1 MQSLYLGHPEGSLL
15 VWVTPTQA
23 ANTRGGQELPPGFV
37 KLLLDGQQRVT
48 SLYGLVRGKA
58 PAFFE
63 GNERAFTDLRFHLG
77 DEVFSFY
84 QPLKMRDD
92 PLWVDVTELLHQGA
106 GVVVKRFIADP
117 THTDRIDEFLT
128 RLNRIDQIKETDL
141 HIEEVTGEDKTIDVE
156 TANADRASICQI
168 GIVHVRGGK
177 VVDRWQTLVNP
188 EDWFDPWNVSIHGID
203 EGDVRKSPTL
213 PEVRDEL
220 RRRLRGSV
228 LVSHTSFDRVAFERA
243 MARYDLEQLQ
253 VTWLDSARI
262 VRRAWPDRYG
272 QRGYGLKNVATDL
285 GVSFVH
291 HDALEDARAA
301 AEIVLHACVAA
312 ATDIE
317 GWLQRVNRPNFPSSS
332 ESLRREGNAEGAL
345 VGESLVFTG
354 ALGIPRRVGAD
365 MAARAGCGVAANV
378 SRKTT
383 LLVVGTQDRS
393 KLKGYEKSTKHRK
406 AETLIERG
414 AEIQILSESDFSELI
429 SRR

>member
-1 MQSLYLGHPEGSLL
+1 M
-15 VWVTPTQA
+15 VTFNA
-23 ANTRGGQELPPGFV
+23 
-37 KLLLDGQQRVT
+37 
-48 SLYGLVRGKA
+48 
-58 PAFFE
+58 
-63 GNERAFTDLRFHLG
+63 
-77 DEVFSFY
+77 
-84 QPLKMRDD
+84 
-92 PLWVDVTELLHQGA
+92 
-106 GVVVKRFIADP
+106 
-117 THTDRIDEFLT
+117 
-128 RLNRIDQIKETDL
+128 
-141 HIEEVTGEDKTIDVE
+141 IDVE

-168 GIVHVRGGK
+168 GIVHVRGGR

-203 EGDVRKSPTL
+203 ERDVRKSPTL

-243 MARYDLEQLQ
+243 MTRYDLEQLQ

-272 QRGYGLKNVATDL
+272 QRGYGLKNVANDL
-285 GVSFVH
+285 DVSFAH

-301 AEIVLHACVAA
+301 AEVVLHACVATD
-312 ATDIE
+312 TDIE
-317 GWLQRVNRPNFPSSS
+317 GWLKRVNRPIFPPSS

-345 VGESLVFTG
+345 FGESLVFTG
-354 ALGIPRRVGAD
+354 ALAIPRREAAD
-365 MAARAGCGVAANV
+365 MAARAGCNVAANV
-378 SRKTT
+378 SGKTT

-429 SRR
+429 SQG

>member
-1 MQSLYLGHPEGSLL
+1 M
-15 VWVTPTQA
+15 VTFNA
-23 ANTRGGQELPPGFV
+23 
-37 KLLLDGQQRVT
+37 
-48 SLYGLVRGKA
+48 
-58 PAFFE
+58 
-63 GNERAFTDLRFHLG
+63 
-77 DEVFSFY
+77 
-84 QPLKMRDD
+84 
-92 PLWVDVTELLHQGA
+92 
-106 GVVVKRFIADP
+106 
-117 THTDRIDEFLT
+117 
-128 RLNRIDQIKETDL
+128 
-141 HIEEVTGEDKTIDVE
+141 IDVE

-168 GIVHVRGGK
+168 GIVHVRGGR
-177 VVDRWQTLVNP
+177 VVNRWKTLVNP

-203 EGDVRKSPTL
+203 ERDVRESPRL

-243 MARYDLEQLQ
+243 MTRYDLEQLQ

-272 QRGYGLKNVATDL
+272 QRGYGLKNVANDL
-285 GVSFVH
+285 DVSFAH

-312 ATDIE
+312 DTDIE
-317 GWLQRVNRPNFPSSS
+317 GWLKRVNRPIFPSSS

-345 VGESLVFTG
+345 FGESLVFTG
-354 ALGIPRRVGAD
+354 ALGIPRREAAD
-365 MAARAGCGVAANV
+365 MAARAGCDVAANV
-378 SRKTT
+378 NKKTT

-393 KLKGYEKSTKHRK
+393 KLKGYDKSTKHRK

-429 SRR
+429 ISDS